1 MARPNP
7 HGSPLAPGLRGWMAA
22 SAQPAHPR
30 TLGWG
35 WTRTLQPSWQTGGC
49 WQRFFGACALWA
61 CTLGPTALQAQTGAD
76 YPNKPVKIIAP
87 VAPGG
92 GVDLIARTVA
102 ERLTKALGQSF
113 VVDNQSGGGGAI
125 ASANVARAPAD
136 GYTLLLAYVGTHGT
150 NPAVRKLPYDAV
162 KDFTPVAMVGGTPN
176 VMVVYPGVPA
186 NDLKAFVAHAKKF
199 PASLSY
205 GSAGQGTL
213 THLAMEQFKLQAQFF
228 SVHVPYRGIGPAFTD
243 LMGGQ
248 TQALFPG
255 LAAALPHI
263 KSGKVRA
270 LAVTGLKRHPL
281 IPDVPTFAELGYAGF
296 DGVQW
301 YGIVGPAKLP
311 EKITTRLNEEINK
324 AINNP
329 ELKDRLSAEAIQP
342 MPMAPDAFGQYIRQ
356 DIARWTVVAK
366 ERRIE
371 ID

>member
-1 MARPNP
+1 MLHLHVTRQRQAACPRRLWSGGSHARFIL
-7 HGSPLAPGLRGWMAA
+7 HRWL
-22 SAQPAHPR
+22 SAC
-30 TLGWG
+30 
-35 WTRTLQPSWQTGGC
+35 SV
-49 WQRFFGACALWA
+49 AL
-61 CTLGPTALQAQTGAD
+61 CTLGLAPSWAQSPSD
-76 YPNKPVKIIAP
+76 YPSKPVKIVAP

-136 GYTLLLAYVGTHGT
+136 GHTLLLAYVGTHGT

-162 KDFTPVAMVGGTPN
+162 KDFSPIAMVGGTPN
-176 VMVVYPGVPA
+176 VLVVHPGVPV

-199 PASLSY
+199 PAGLSY

-248 TQALFPG
+248 TQALLPG

-263 KSGKVRA
+263 RSGKVRA

-311 EKITTRLNEEINK
+311 EKITARLNEEINK

-329 ELKDRLSAEAIQP
+329 ELKERLSAEAIQP
-342 MPMAPDAFGQYIRQ
+342 MPMNPDAFGLYIRQ
-356 DIARWTVVAK
+356 DIARWTQVAK